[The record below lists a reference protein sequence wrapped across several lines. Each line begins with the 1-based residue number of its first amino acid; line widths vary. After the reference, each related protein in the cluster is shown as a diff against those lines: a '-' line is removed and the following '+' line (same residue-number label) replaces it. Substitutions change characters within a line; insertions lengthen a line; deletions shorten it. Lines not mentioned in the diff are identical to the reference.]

1 MTFFIYNDKIINN
14 FKIFMWKECLMEEV
28 NKFQSLII
36 FVMVLL
42 GILIGQIGV
51 VQTYSEYLIMP
62 SLMIMLFLVFIQVP
76 LKEIGS
82 SFKNIKFT
90 STSIIINFIWTP
102 IIVFILGKLFLSNYP
117 ELLIGFVMLMVTP
130 CTDWY
135 LIFTGIA
142 KGNVA
147 LGSSI
152 LPLNLILQLLLLPV
166 YILLIGGTSVD
177 IDMLSLGKGV
187 VFSLM
192 IPLLCSILARKLIIN
207 KIGESAFDEKLA
219 PKACD
224 YQGYFLNIAIIA
236 MFASQGKV
244 LLDNYKVLLIL
255 LVPILLFFI
264 INFIT
269 GRLVSKAIKLNYQDS
284 VSLSLT
290 TLARNS
296 PIALAIAVSS
306 FPDKPLIS
314 LALIIGPLIE
324 LPILFLISK
333 ILLFIKTK
341 EDI

>member
-1 MTFFIYNDKIINN
+1 
-14 FKIFMWKECLMEEV
+14 MEEV

-36 FVMVLL
+36 FVMILL
-42 GILIGQIGV
+42 GILIGQIDV

-62 SLMIMLFLVFIQVP
+62 ALMIMLFLVFIQVP

-102 IIVFILGKLFLSNYP
+102 IIIFILGKLFLNNYP
-117 ELLIGFVMLMVTP
+117 DLLIGFVILMVTP

-152 LPLNLILQLLLLPV
+152 LPLNLILQLLLLPI
-166 YILLIGGTSVD
+166 YILLIGGTSVE

-187 VFSLM
+187 VISLV
-192 IPLLCSILARKLIIN
+192 IPLLCSIISRKLIIN
-207 KIGESAFDEKLA
+207 KTGESSFDDKVV
-219 PKACD
+219 PNACA

-244 LLDNYKVLLIL
+244 LLDNLQILLIL
-255 LVPILLFFI
+255 LIPVLLYFA
-264 INFIT
+264 INFIVS
-269 GRLVSKAIKLNYQDS
+269 RLVSKAIKLNYQDS

-296 PIALAIAVSS
+296 PIALAIAVAT

-324 LPILFLISK
+324 LPVLFLVAK

-341 EDI
+341 E

>member
-1 MTFFIYNDKIINN
+1 
-14 FKIFMWKECLMEEV
+14 MEEV

-36 FVMVLL
+36 FIMVLL
-42 GILIGQIGV
+42 GILLGQIPLI
-51 VQTYSEYLIMP
+51 QNYSEYLIMP
-62 SLMIMLFLVFIQVP
+62 ALMVMLFLVFIQIP

-90 STSIIINFIWTP
+90 LTAIVINFVWTP
-102 IIVFILGKLFLSNYP
+102 LIVFVLGRLFLANHP

-166 YILLIGGTSVD
+166 YILLIGKTSVD
-177 IDMLSLGKGV
+177 INMISLGKGV

-192 IPLLCSILARKLIIN
+192 VPLLCSIIARKFIIN
-207 KIGESAFDEKLA
+207 KIGQDKFNDTVV
-219 PKACD
+219 PKSCD
-224 YQGYFLNIAIIA
+224 YQGYFLNLAIIA
-236 MFASQGKV
+236 MFASQGKI
-244 LLDNYKVLLIL
+244 LLNNLQILLIL
-255 LVPILLFFI
+255 LIPVLLFFI
-264 INFIT
+264 INFIF

-296 PIALAIAVSS
+296 PIALAIAVAS

-324 LPILFLISK
+324 LPVLFLITK
-333 ILLFIKTK
+333 ILLFIKSK
-341 EDI
+341 QKI